1 MKIKN
6 LFAILLAQ
14 TLLICTFII
23 PVSAENS
30 KPNNIGIDIVIYN
43 DVSNETKEKIE
54 KYFATGEP
62 ALNNNTSTYGIT
74 CTLLGHK
81 LENSIVDVIT
91 HKASATAP
99 RCLKKTYE
107 YSACTRC
114 DYETSEVILKEYI
127 YCCA

>member
-6 LFAILLAQ
+6 LFAILLII
-14 TLLICTFII
+14 TLLTCTFVVPTSAKETTINNDVEII
-23 PVSAENS
+23 VSGEVSA
-30 KPNNIGIDIVIYN
+30 
-43 DVSNETKEKIE
+43 ETKEKIE
-54 KYFATGEP
+54 RYFATGEP
-62 ALNNNTSTYGIT
+62 ATDDDASTYGLT

-91 HKASATAP
+91 HKVSTTSP

-114 DYETSEVILKEYI
+114 DYENSTLIDREYI
-127 YCCA
+127 ICCS